1 MTPRLQTSAV
11 PVSFQ
16 VRARVFT
23 DSRTWPSLLTF
34 SIAPPPHNP
43 LQNSATPARPLK
55 RPLDTPASSRSLH
68 FLLLTALFCRLHHVH
83 CRDTS
88 SFLPWYPFCPR
99 SHSLSSHLSHSLLLY
114 KQTSTSGLFVFLPR
128 AQSGCIYV
136 YTVLFCAVPL
146 MPTAGT
152 EAHCA
157 GEVFS
162 VTLFKR
168 LTPQPPAAL
177 A

>member
-1 MTPRLQTSAV
+1 MTLPLFSNITMLKPTILSLFTSSSSSVNTAV
-11 PVSFQ
+11 
-16 VRARVFT
+16 
-23 DSRTWPSLLTF
+23 LLRSPGMFFLTC
-34 SIAPPPHNP
+34 
-43 LQNSATPARPLK
+43 RP
-55 RPLDTPASSRSLH
+55 LH

-162 VTLFKR
+162 LTLFKG